1 MPKRQPQIKEED
13 DDFEDD
19 LSFQSNIL
27 VFEEEEDDISLTS
40 ETASQ
45 IFLDEQV
52 EEVSN
57 QRYIKT
63 IRSSIFGDDRNSST
77 SKRNKD
83 RVKKVSFRSEPN
95 VSSSSSQKQNNAQKG
110 LPKKKVGKT
119 NTSST
124 EAHTKSMKKAN
135 KSTDAKKRVNKEK
148 VQHVEAVM
156 DSHDHVGLGDGDQ
169 KEMGKDAKRDDAA
182 VPTRTIK
189 PIQEEK
195 KKSTKATVKESVTD
209 DTATSAN
216 EKTSVDSKDSG
227 TSLVFKDHHI
237 TFGRRVSRV
246 LSSIPCLG
254 NIYNPTQTKTAIIVK
269 GANIEEGRP
278 EKSVPP
284 PSLEKGWEFYEHWI
298 LPRCFVNKT
307 LTPSENE
314 DSTSVSSFFKRWI
327 GNQRKYI
334 RADAGEKEHETMLYP
349 LWGTSMADMA
359 DFGVGVGLYFQML
372 RYFMVVTFIAGLL
385 SIPLMV
391 YYSKEYARSDLDG
404 SGQIS
409 KIINMINVGSAICTN
424 ARWEVCPS
432 CNNGDIPAFRNARR
446 ILTANRT
453 FINESGY
460 SQTEKI
466 GFIYKNYCQFDA
478 VIGVWNLVVLMF
490 LVVATLVYMI
500 IHRTQYIAMDDTQ
513 KSTSD
518 YSILIT
524 VSSSSYFI
532 TLFKFYDQS
541 HV

>member
-1 MPKRQPQIKEED
+1 MPKTQPQIKEEEE
-13 DDFEDD
+13 DFEDD
-19 LSFQSNIL
+19 LSFRSNIL
-27 VFEEEEDDISLTS
+27 IFEEEEDDISLTS

-52 EEVSN
+52 EEASN
-57 QRYIKT
+57 QRYKT

-77 SKRNKD
+77 SERNKD

-110 LPKKKVGKT
+110 VPKKKVGKT
-119 NTSST
+119 NTSSV
-124 EAHTKSMKKAN
+124 EAQTKSMKKAK
-135 KSTDAKKRVNKEK
+135 KSTDTKKKVIKEK

-156 DSHDHVGLGDGDQ
+156 DSHDPVALDDGD
-169 KEMGKDAKRDDAA
+169 KNEMEKDVQREDAA
-182 VPTRTIK
+182 APARTIK
-189 PIQEEK
+189 PIQEGK
-195 KKSTKATVKESVTD
+195 KNSTKASVKESVAD
-209 DTATSAN
+209 DTLTSAN
-216 EKTSVDSKDSG
+216 EKTLVETKDSG
-227 TSLVFKDHHI
+227 NTLVFKEQHI

-359 DFGVGVGLYFQML
+359 DFGTGVGLYFKML

-409 KIINMINVGSAICTN
+409 KIINMINVGSAVCTN

-432 CNNGDIPAFRNARR
+432 CNNSDIPAFRNARR

-453 FINESGY
+453 FMNESGY

-478 VIGVWNLVVLMF
+478 VIGIWNLVVLMF

-500 IHRTQYIAMDDTQ
+500 IHRRQYIAMEDAQ

-524 VSSSSYFI
+524 VSSSSHFI
-532 TLFKFYDQS
+532 E
-541 HV
+541 